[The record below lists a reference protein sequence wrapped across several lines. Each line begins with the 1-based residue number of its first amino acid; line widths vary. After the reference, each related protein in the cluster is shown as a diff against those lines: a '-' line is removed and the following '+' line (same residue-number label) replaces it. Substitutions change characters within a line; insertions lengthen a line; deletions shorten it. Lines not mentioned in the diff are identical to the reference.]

1 MNFIIHNQID
11 DKEVKTVLRNDE
23 YGGDDDGSWV
33 ALAPA
38 PAAPACLAGSP
49 LPQGSVFSCPPSSPP
64 QQGSSHSGSLNI
76 RFS

>member
-38 PAAPACLAGSP
+38 PAVAACLAGTPP
-49 LPQGSVFSCPPSSPP
+49 LQGSVFS
-64 QQGSSHSGSLNI
+64 
-76 RFS
+76 